1 MSRRQKYDSLKNT
14 FPLPNEVFLLGLCS
28 GELAVYAFLLR
39 SANRKTRQCWPSYK
53 TIGKAVGMTEN
64 TVAKHVGS
72 LEAKGLICTEPTT
85 VITKAGRKRNGNLK
99 YTLLPISEAM
109 DYYMKRQIE
118 AARLEAAKQRAAKK
132 LAEFDRT
139 HPA

>member
-1 MSRRQKYDSLKNT
+1 MNECKNRYVR
-14 FPLPNEVFLLGLCS
+14 LPNELFGMGLDHNEISIYAYLLYCENHRKNLC
-28 GELAVYAFLLR
+28 Y
-39 SANRKTRQCWPSYK
+39 PSYG
-53 TIGKAVGMTEN
+53 TIGRTLGMCKN
-64 TVAKHVGS
+64 TVRKYVLS
-72 LEAKGLICTEPTT
+72 LEAKSLIETEETQ
-85 VITKAGRKRNGNLK
+85 VIVNGRRRNGNLK

>member
-1 MSRRQKYDSLKNT
+1 MDERKNRYVR
-14 FPLPNEVFLLGLCS
+14 LPNELFGMGLDHNEISIYAYLLYCENHRKNLC
-28 GELAVYAFLLR
+28 Y
-39 SANRKTRQCWPSYK
+39 PSYG
-53 TIGKAVGMTEN
+53 TIGRTLGMCKN
-64 TVAKHVGS
+64 TVRKYVLS
-72 LEAKGLICTEPTT
+72 LETKGLIETEETQ
-85 VITKAGRKRNGNLK
+85 VIVNGRRRNGHLK

-109 DYYMKRQIE
+109 EYYMKRQIE

>member
-1 MSRRQKYDSLKNT
+1 MDERKNRYVR
-14 FPLPNEVFLLGLCS
+14 LPNELFGMGLDHNEISIYAYLLYCENHRKNLC
-28 GELAVYAFLLR
+28 Y
-39 SANRKTRQCWPSYK
+39 PSYG
-53 TIGKAVGMTEN
+53 TIGRTLGMCKN
-64 TVAKHVGS
+64 TVRKYVLS
-72 LEAKGLICTEPTT
+72 LEAKGLIETEETQ
-85 VITKAGRKRNGNLK
+85 VIVNGRRRNGNLK

-132 LAEFDRT
+132 LAEFDQT

>member
-1 MSRRQKYDSLKNT
+1 MDERRNRYVR
-14 FPLPNEVFLLGLCS
+14 LPNELFGMGLDRN
-28 GELAVYAFLLR
+28 EIAVYAYLLYCE
-39 SANRKTRQCWPSYK
+39 NHRKNLCYPSYG
-53 TIGKAVGMTEN
+53 TIGRTLGMCKN
-64 TVAKHVGS
+64 TVRKYVLS
-72 LEAKGLICTEPTT
+72 LEAKGLIKTEETQVT
-85 VITKAGRKRNGNLK
+85 VNGRRRNGNLK

>member
-1 MSRRQKYDSLKNT
+1 MDERKNRYVR
-14 FPLPNEVFLLGLCS
+14 LPNELFGMGLDHNEISIYAYLLYCENHRKNLC
-28 GELAVYAFLLR
+28 Y
-39 SANRKTRQCWPSYK
+39 PSYG
-53 TIGKAVGMTEN
+53 TIGRTLGMCKN
-64 TVAKHVGS
+64 TVRKYVLS
-72 LEAKGLICTEPTT
+72 LEAKGLIETEETQ
-85 VITKAGRKRNGNLK
+85 VIVNGRRRNGNLK

-109 DYYMKRQIE
+109 EYYMKRQIE

>member
-1 MSRRQKYDSLKNT
+1 MDERKNRYVR
-14 FPLPNEVFLLGLCS
+14 LPNELFGMGLDHNEISIYAYLLYCENHRKNLC
-28 GELAVYAFLLR
+28 Y
-39 SANRKTRQCWPSYK
+39 PSYG
-53 TIGKAVGMTEN
+53 TIGRTLGMCKN
-64 TVAKHVGS
+64 TVRKYVLS
-72 LEAKGLICTEPTT
+72 LEAKGLIETEETQ
-85 VITKAGRKRNGNLK
+85 VIVNGRRRNGNLK

>member
-1 MSRRQKYDSLKNT
+1 MTERKNRYVR
-14 FPLPNEVFLLGLCS
+14 LPNELFGMGLDHNEISIYAYLLYCENHRKNLC
-28 GELAVYAFLLR
+28 Y
-39 SANRKTRQCWPSYK
+39 PSYG
-53 TIGKAVGMTEN
+53 TIGRTLGMCKN
-64 TVAKHVGS
+64 TVRKYVLS
-72 LEAKGLICTEPTT
+72 LETKGLIETEETK
-85 VITKAGRKRNGNLK
+85 VIVNGRRRNGNLK

-118 AARLEAAKQRAAKK
+118 AARLKAAKQRAAKK